1 MQKEIVLSSGI
12 VVRARP
18 VPPLLVGKVLTTR
31 PDLQSPMAP
40 LVEVKGVAGTEIM
53 AARPGEREYEE
64 WAQKCTELKII
75 RDELQ
80 DNFIWNYGIVAWK
93 HLGEKRFTTEP
104 PKDWKIPMLLSKFGL
119 ALKTDD
125 ELERRLLYIQTV
137 ILETPEDLEII
148 QDVVLG
154 ETAVI
159 TEREVGVITD
169 MFPGDAEQEPNNQAA
184 RE

>member
-12 VVRARP
+12 VVRVRP
-18 VPPLLVGKVLTTR
+18 VPPLLVGKVITTR

-64 WAQKCTELKII
+64 WAQKCTELRII

-80 DNFIWNYGIVAWK
+80 DNFIWNYGVVDWK
-93 HLGEKRFTTEP
+93 HPGEKRFTTEP
-104 PKDWKIPMLLSKFGL
+104 PKDWVIPKLLSKFGL
-119 ALKTDD
+119 MPRTDD

-137 ILETPEDLEII
+137 ILATPEDLERTQEVI
-148 QDVVLG
+148 LG
-154 ETAVI
+154 ETTTI
-159 TEREVGVITD
+159 TEREVGVIPD
-169 MFPGDAEQEPNNQAA
+169 MFPGDAE
-184 RE
+184 